1 MKVFITHSHGNRPLV
16 RQVVKT
22 LKQAGLDVW
31 DDEYDTYPS
40 DNWAKV
46 TGEALE
52 QSDALVVLITPDA
65 LDSVIVHRDIGYSLT
80 NIQFEYRVIPVLIGV
95 ERSVQSIKTD
105 VRVRVD
111 AANGFGNAQP
121 QPQSRVHRDRYADEL
136 RALYFL
142 LVEAFDRDIH
152 RLGLVPRAPQKSH
165 RHG

>member
-52 QSDALVVLITPDA
+52 QSDAMVVLITPDA
-65 LDSVIVHRDIGYSLT
+65 LDSVIVHRDVGFALT
-80 NIQFEYRVIPVLIGV
+80 NIQFEYRVVPVLVGV
-95 ERSVQSIKTD
+95 ERSV
-105 VRVRVD
+105 
-111 AANGFGNAQP
+111 AAENFGWIIHHLEVITMP
-121 QPQSRVHRDRYADEL
+121 
-136 RALYFL
+136 
-142 LVEAFDRDIH
+142 AFDKEEGIH
-152 RLGLVPRAPQKSH
+152 QITHALQALQPAA
-165 RHG
+165 

>member
-65 LDSVIVHRDIGYSLT
+65 LDSVIVHRDVSFSLC

-95 ERSVQSIKTD
+95 ERSV
-105 VRVRVD
+105 
-111 AANGFGNAQP
+111 AAENFGWIIRNLDLIIMPAWDGQEKSLE
-121 QPQSRVHRDRYADEL
+121 QITH
-136 RALYFL
+136 ALQAL
-142 LVEAFDRDIH
+142 EA
-152 RLGLVPRAPQKSH
+152 VA
-165 RHG
+165 

>member
-22 LKQAGLDVW
+22 LKQAGLEVW

-65 LDSVIVHRDIGYSLT
+65 LDSVIVHRDIGYALS
-80 NIQFEYRVIPVLIGV
+80 NIQFEYRVIPVLVGV
-95 ERSVQSIKTD
+95 DLSVAKENFGWIMHHLDSIILP
-105 VRVRVD
+105 VS
-111 AANGFGNAQP
+111 NGHQEGIDQIT
-121 QPQSRVHRDRYADEL
+121 YAL
-136 RALYFL
+136 QALPA
-142 LVEAFDRDIH
+142 VA
-152 RLGLVPRAPQKSH
+152 
-165 RHG
+165 

>member
-52 QSDALVVLITPDA
+52 QSDAMVVLVTPDA
-65 LDSVIVHRDIGYSLT
+65 LDSVIVHRDIGFALS
-80 NIQFEYRVIPVLIGV
+80 NIQFEYRVIPVLVGV
-95 ERSVQSIKTD
+95 DLD
-105 VRVRVD
+105 V
-111 AANGFGNAQP
+111 AKKNFGWIMHHLDPIMLPAFNEQ
-121 QPQSRVHRDRYADEL
+121 QVGIDQITH
-136 RALYFL
+136 ALQ
-142 LVEAFDRDIH
+142 
-152 RLGLVPRAPQKSH
+152 GLQAVA
-165 RHG
+165 

>member
-52 QSDALVVLITPDA
+52 QSDAMVVLVTPDA
-65 LDSVIVHRDIGYSLT
+65 LDSVIVHRDIGFALT
-80 NIQFEYRVIPVLIGV
+80 NIQFEYRVIPVLVGV
-95 ERSVQSIKTD
+95 DLSVAKKKFGWIMHHLDSIILPVSD
-105 VRVRVD
+105 
-111 AANGFGNAQP
+111 GQP
-121 QPQSRVHRDRYADEL
+121 QGIDQIT
-136 RALYFL
+136 RALYAL
-142 LVEAFDRDIH
+142 QAVA
-152 RLGLVPRAPQKSH
+152 
-165 RHG
+165 

>member
-65 LDSVIVHRDIGYSLT
+65 LDSVIVHRDVGFALS
-80 NIQFEYRVIPVLIGV
+80 NIQFEYRVIPVLVGV
-95 ERSVQSIKTD
+95 EESVAAKNFGWIIRNLDLIIMPVSDGHEEGINQITHALQSLKA
-105 VRVRVD
+105 V
-111 AANGFGNAQP
+111 A
-121 QPQSRVHRDRYADEL
+121 
-136 RALYFL
+136 
-142 LVEAFDRDIH
+142 
-152 RLGLVPRAPQKSH
+152 
-165 RHG
+165 

>member
-1 MKVFITHSHGNRPLV
+1 MKVYITHSHGNRSLV

-52 QSDALVVLITPDA
+52 ESDALVVLVTPDA
-65 LDSVIVHRDIGYSLT
+65 LDSVIVHRDISFALS

-95 ERSVQSIKTD
+95 DLSLAKKKFGWIMHHLD
-105 VRVRVD
+105 VITMPVCD
-111 AANGFGNAQP
+111 GQEEGIEQIT
-121 QPQSRVHRDRYADEL
+121 H
-136 RALYFL
+136 ALQAL
-142 LVEAFDRDIH
+142 PAVA
-152 RLGLVPRAPQKSH
+152 
-165 RHG
+165 

>member
-52 QSDALVVLITPDA
+52 QSDALVVLVTPDA
-65 LDSVIVHRDIGYSLT
+65 LDSLIVHRDVGFALG
-80 NIQFEYRVIPVLIGV
+80 NIQFEYRVIPVLV
-95 ERSVQSIKTD
+95 DVDLSVAKKRFGWIMHNFDPIIMPVS
-105 VRVRVD
+105 
-111 AANGFGNAQP
+111 NGQQEGIDQIT
-121 QPQSRVHRDRYADEL
+121 H
-136 RALYFL
+136 
-142 LVEAFDRDIH
+142 
-152 RLGLVPRAPQKSH
+152 
-165 RHG
+165 

>member
-52 QSDALVVLITPDA
+52 QSDAMVVLITPDA
-65 LDSVIVHRDIGYSLT
+65 LDSVIVHRDIGFALT
-80 NIQFEYRVIPVLIGV
+80 NIQFEYRVIPVLVGV
-95 ERSVQSIKTD
+95 ERSV
-105 VRVRVD
+105 
-111 AANGFGNAQP
+111 AAENFGWIIRNLDSVVVPVSDGQAQGID
-121 QPQSRVHRDRYADEL
+121 QITHALQAL
-136 RALYFL
+136 RA
-142 LVEAFDRDIH
+142 VA
-152 RLGLVPRAPQKSH
+152 
-165 RHG
+165 

>member
-52 QSDALVVLITPDA
+52 QSDAMVVLITPDA
-65 LDSVIVHRDIGYSLT
+65 LDSVIVSRDIGFALS
-80 NIQFEYRVIPVLIGV
+80 NIQFAYRVVPVLVGVEHSVASEKLGWIMHHLDSIVIPVSDG
-95 ERSVQSIKTD
+95 Q
-105 VRVRVD
+105 
-111 AANGFGNAQP
+111 AQGIE
-121 QPQSRVHRDRYADEL
+121 QITHALQAL
-136 RALYFL
+136 RA
-142 LVEAFDRDIH
+142 VA
-152 RLGLVPRAPQKSH
+152 
-165 RHG
+165 

>member
-22 LKQAGLDVW
+22 LKRAGLDVW

-65 LDSVIVHRDIGYSLT
+65 LDSVIVHRDVGFALL
-80 NIQFEYRVIPVLIGV
+80 NNRFAYRVIPVLVGV
-95 ERSVQSIKTD
+95 DRSVAAKKFSWIIRNLDSIIVPVYD
-105 VRVRVD
+105 GR
-111 AANGFGNAQP
+111 AEGFDQIT
-121 QPQSRVHRDRYADEL
+121 H
-136 RALYFL
+136 ALQAL
-142 LVEAFDRDIH
+142 EA
-152 RLGLVPRAPQKSH
+152 VA
-165 RHG
+165 

>member
-52 QSDALVVLITPDA
+52 QSDAMVVLITPDA
-65 LDSVIVHRDIGYSLT
+65 LDSLIVSRDIGFALS
-80 NIQFEYRVIPVLIGV
+80 NIQFEYRVVPVLVGV
-95 ERSVQSIKTD
+95 EHSVAKKKLGWIMHYLDPLILPVSEGQEQGID
-105 VRVRVD
+105 
-111 AANGFGNAQP
+111 QII
-121 QPQSRVHRDRYADEL
+121 H
-136 RALYFL
+136 ALKAL
-142 LVEAFDRDIH
+142 KAVA
-152 RLGLVPRAPQKSH
+152 
-165 RHG
+165 

>member
-52 QSDALVVLITPDA
+52 QSDAMVVLITPDA
-65 LDSVIVHRDIGYSLT
+65 LDSVIVHRDVGFALT
-80 NIQFEYRVIPVLIGV
+80 NIQFEYRVIPVLVGV
-95 ERSVQSIKTD
+95 ERSV
-105 VRVRVD
+105 
-111 AANGFGNAQP
+111 AAENFGWIIRNLDLIIMPAWDGQEKGFDQIT
-121 QPQSRVHRDRYADEL
+121 H
-136 RALYFL
+136 ALQAI
-142 LVEAFDRDIH
+142 EA
-152 RLGLVPRAPQKSH
+152 VA
-165 RHG
+165 

>member
-22 LKQAGLDVW
+22 LKEAGLDVW

-65 LDSVIVHRDIGYSLT
+65 LDSVIVHRDISFALS
-80 NIQFEYRVIPVLIGV
+80 NIQFEYHVFPVLV
-95 ERSVQSIKTD
+95 DVDRSVAIKKFGWIMRHTD
-105 VRVRVD
+105 PIIMPAFD
-111 AANGFGNAQP
+111 EQENGIDQITQA
-121 QPQSRVHRDRYADEL
+121 L
-136 RALYFL
+136 RA
-142 LVEAFDRDIH
+142 VA
-152 RLGLVPRAPQKSH
+152 
-165 RHG
+165 

>member
-40 DNWAKV
+40 DNWAEV
-46 TGEALE
+46 TGKALE

-65 LDSVIVHRDIGYSLT
+65 LDSVIVHRDIGYSLC

-95 ERSVQSIKTD
+95 ERSV
-105 VRVRVD
+105 
-111 AANGFGNAQP
+111 AAENFGWIIRNLELIIMPAWDGQEKGFEKITQ
-121 QPQSRVHRDRYADEL
+121 
-136 RALYFL
+136 ALQAL
-142 LVEAFDRDIH
+142 EA
-152 RLGLVPRAPQKSH
+152 AA
-165 RHG
+165 